1 MTGVH
6 DRLSDSEI
14 RRVFRVASR
23 DQVPPYEL
31 VQLRARRHQR
41 TQRDTAAGAGDRR
54 AVSLRAFG
62 RRFDLRLKR
71 NRDFEQRAARLQV
84 LAAESTPNGL
94 AYTPLRAKVYAP
106 ARLSSCT
113 LRYTEDEE
121 ASDDLWPGGGAYQD
135 HSNMAA
141 LVLSQDKIGRLRME
155 GTLGE
160 DLAIAPLPTRINISA
175 DETYYD
181 ARGSADDEGFLD
193 EDPSP
198 RHVVFKRLGSGVSSA
213 GGGEDAKAGG
223 ATLSDYAHLDESIF
237 KYTLIRN
244 RTAPT
249 VPPRFSGGRK
259 SRRRRAPGSDP
270 DTVWPEILLI
280 VDYDTYILHG
290 RSHTD
295 IKRYLVSFWNGVDLR
310 YRLLTSP
317 RVKISLAGM
326 IVAKDR
332 DATPYLERNR
342 LRAPN
347 EDAID
352 VAGALT
358 DMGKYLYREDR
369 LPTYDLAVVVTKLD
383 MCRRHLEGGRCNRGT
398 AGFAYVGGACVVNKR
413 LEKVNSV
420 AIIEDSGGFSGIIV
434 AAHEV
439 GHLLGCVHD
448 GSPAPGYLGGPGA
461 QRCPWEDGFIMS
473 DLRHTERGFRWSS
486 CSVQQFRHFLLGET
500 ASCLYNYPHENQL
513 LARMLPGSM
522 LSLDDQCRRDRGTT
536 ACFVR
541 PPVLGLYSYTRLY
554 RTCRPVESARFESG
568 YNVVDKTEGSP
579 CGDGQVS
586 TAHARPGQS
595 LGRRRKL
602 NIIPDYT
609 HVTPSF
615 ASGGSGRSVGR
626 GGADVARRRADFS
639 AEVADGPRPHL
650 MAPPRRPRP
659 LCTTRTTE
667 PGTRSS
673 SGLST
678 TSAQRGSRAPWWQTT
693 RQREYGQAECVAPS
707 SGMILQAYLVQMLPQ
722 LITRTWVHRRQHGAD
737 SRSDDVRRVPAAVRQ
752 PLLHPRLHPEA
763 LLLLAEPV
771 LLLDR
776 PRDAHRPKVN
786 VTSATKN
793 EGKNTVLCFFPSGR
807 SGRTGDSTAKKG
819 LPAKRGERRKQRQ
832 RSSEQLRA
840 QANQECA
847 KGSTVRSW

>member
-1 MTGVH
+1 MTHATLAAMLLLLAATWQCDGAQRVH
-6 DRLSDSEI
+6 ERLSDSEI

-23 DQVPPYEL
+23 EEVPQYEL

-41 TQRDTAAGAGDRR
+41 SEREVGGDRK

-94 AYTPLRAKVYAP
+94 AYTPLRSK
-106 ARLSSCT
+106 
-113 LRYTEDEE
+113 DEE
-121 ASDDLWPGGGAYQD
+121 VPDDLWSRAGAYQD
-135 HSNMAA
+135 HTNMAA
-141 LVLSQDKIGRLRME
+141 LVLSQDKLGRLRME

-160 DLAIAPLPTRINISA
+160 DLAISPLPTRLNTSA

-181 ARGSADDEGFLD
+181 ARGNADDEGFLD
-193 EDPSP
+193 EDDASP
-198 RHVVFKRLGSGVSSA
+198 RHVVFKRPGSSESSSTFA
-213 GGGEDAKAGG
+213 TEGNAKGDP
-223 ATLSDYAHLDESIF
+223 LSDYAHLDDAFFRHTIV
-237 KYTLIRN
+237 RN
-244 RTAPT
+244 RTTTTAP
-249 VPPRFSGGRK
+249 PPLQKLGHK
-259 SRRRRAPGSDP
+259 SRRRRASDP

-280 VDYDTYILHG
+280 VDYDTYLLHG

-310 YRLLTSP
+310 YRLLSSP

-536 ACFVR
+536 ACFKDSRVCAQ
-541 PPVLGLYSYTRLY
+541 LFCYDS
-554 RTCRPVESARFESG
+554 SSG
-568 YNVVDKTEGSP
+568 YCVSYRPAAEGSP
-579 CGDGQVS
+579 CGDGQ
-586 TAHARPGQS
+586 TCKN
-595 LGRRRKL
+595 GRCIAEIE

-615 ASGGSGRSVGR
+615 ASGRSVGGR
-626 GGADVARRRADFS
+626 GGDVARRRADFS
-639 AEVADGPRPHL
+639 AEVVDGPRPHL
-650 MAPPRRPRP
+650 MPAPPPPPPPSHHPTVSRARHPQHLRPAHHPR
-659 LCTTRTTE
+659 TTRK
-667 PGTRSS
+667 P
-673 SGLST
+673 
-678 TSAQRGSRAPWWQTT
+678 RALVANDK
-693 RQREYGQAECVAPS
+693 GCV
-707 SGMILQAYLVQMLPQ
+707 
-722 LITRTWVHRRQHGAD
+722 
-737 SRSDDVRRVPAAVRQ
+737 
-752 PLLHPRLHPEA
+752 
-763 LLLLAEPV
+763 
-771 LLLDR
+771 
-776 PRDAHRPKVN
+776 
-786 VTSATKN
+786 
-793 EGKNTVLCFFPSGR
+793 
-807 SGRTGDSTAKKG
+807 GDSTELIAG
-819 LPAKRGERRKQRQ
+819 RMTCAQFLEQFGNRYCNHGYIQRHCCYSQ
-832 RSSEQLRA
+832 SLYCS
-840 QANQECA
+840 
-847 KGSTVRSW
+847 

>member
-1 MTGVH
+1 MTHATLAAMLLLLAATWQCEGAQRVH
-6 DRLSDSEI
+6 ERLSDSEI

-23 DQVPPYEL
+23 DEVPQYEL

-41 TQRDTAAGAGDRR
+41 SEREVGGGDRR

-94 AYTPLRAKVYAP
+94 AYTPLRSK
-106 ARLSSCT
+106 
-113 LRYTEDEE
+113 DEE
-121 ASDDLWPGGGAYQD
+121 APDDLWSRAGAYQD
-135 HSNMAA
+135 HTNMAA
-141 LVLSQDKIGRLRME
+141 LVLSQDKLGRLRME

-160 DLAIAPLPTRINISA
+160 DLAISPLPTRLNVSA

-181 ARGSADDEGFLD
+181 ARGNADDEGFLD
-193 EDPSP
+193 EDDESP
-198 RHVVFKRLGSGVSSA
+198 RHVVFKRPGSDASPSLGTGA
-213 GGGEDAKAGG
+213 DAKGDP
-223 ATLSDYAHLDESIF
+223 LSDYAHLDDAFFRYRIV
-237 KYTLIRN
+237 RN
-244 RTAPT
+244 RTTTTAP
-249 VPPRFSGGRK
+249 PPLQKLGHK
-259 SRRRRAPGSDP
+259 SRRRRASDP

-310 YRLLTSP
+310 YRLLSSP

-536 ACFVR
+536 ACFKDSRVCAQ
-541 PPVLGLYSYTRLY
+541 LFCYDS
-554 RTCRPVESARFESG
+554 SSG
-568 YNVVDKTEGSP
+568 YCVSYRPAAEGSP
-579 CGDGQVS
+579 CGDGQ
-586 TAHARPGQS
+586 TCKN
-595 LGRRRKL
+595 GRCIAEIE

-615 ASGGSGRSVGR
+615 ASGRSVGR

-639 AEVADGPRPHL
+639 AEVVDGPRPHL
-650 MAPPRRPRP
+650 MPAPPPPPPPSHNPTVSRARHPQHLRPAHHQR
-659 LCTTRTTE
+659 TTRK
-667 PGTRSS
+667 P
-673 SGLST
+673 
-678 TSAQRGSRAPWWQTT
+678 RAL
-693 RQREYGQAECVAPS
+693 VANDK
-707 SGMILQAYLVQMLPQ
+707 GCL
-722 LITRTWVHRRQHGAD
+722 
-737 SRSDDVRRVPAAVRQ
+737 
-752 PLLHPRLHPEA
+752 
-763 LLLLAEPV
+763 
-771 LLLDR
+771 
-776 PRDAHRPKVN
+776 
-786 VTSATKN
+786 
-793 EGKNTVLCFFPSGR
+793 
-807 SGRTGDSTAKKG
+807 GDSTELIAG
-819 LPAKRGERRKQRQ
+819 RMTCAQFLEQFGNRYCNHGYIQRHCCYSQ
-832 RSSEQLRA
+832 SLYCS
-840 QANQECA
+840 
-847 KGSTVRSW
+847 

>member
-1 MTGVH
+1 MTHATLAAMLLLLAATWQCDGAQRVH
-6 DRLSDSEI
+6 ERLSDSEI
-14 RRVFRVASR
+14 RRVFRGASR
-23 DQVPPYEL
+23 DEVPQYEL

-41 TQRDTAAGAGDRR
+41 SEREVGGGGDRR

-94 AYTPLRAKVYAP
+94 AYTPLKGK
-106 ARLSSCT
+106 
-113 LRYTEDEE
+113 DEE
-121 ASDDLWPGGGAYQD
+121 VPDDLWSKAGAYQD
-135 HSNMAA
+135 HTNMAA
-141 LVLSQDKIGRLRME
+141 LVLSQDKLGRLRME

-160 DLAIAPLPTRINISA
+160 DLVISPLPTRLNVST

-181 ARGSADDEGFLD
+181 VRGSADDEGFLD
-193 EDPSP
+193 EDDGSP
-198 RHVVFKRLGSGVSSA
+198 RHVVFKRPGSKGSSSTS
-213 GGGEDAKAGG
+213 GNGDDGKGDS
-223 ATLSDYAHLDESIF
+223 LSDYAQLDDAIF
-237 KYTLIRN
+237 RYRVVRN
-244 RTAPT
+244 RTTTAPL
-249 VPPRFSGGRK
+249 GRK
-259 SRRRRAPGSDP
+259 SRQRRASDP

-280 VDYDTYILHG
+280 VDYDTYLLHG

-310 YRLLTSP
+310 YRLLSSP

-500 ASCLYNYPHENQL
+500 ATCLYNYPHENQL

-536 ACFVR
+536 ACFKDSRVCAQ
-541 PPVLGLYSYTRLY
+541 LFCYDS
-554 RTCRPVESARFESG
+554 SSG
-568 YNVVDKTEGSP
+568 YCVSYRPAAEGSP
-579 CGDGQVS
+579 CGDGQ
-586 TAHARPGQS
+586 TCKN
-595 LGRRRKL
+595 GRCIAEIE

-615 ASGGSGRSVGR
+615 ASGRSVGR
-626 GGADVARRRADFS
+626 GGTDVARRRADFS
-639 AEVADGPRPHL
+639 SEVVDGPRPHL
-650 MAPPRRPRP
+650 MPAPPPPPPPSHHSAVSRARHPQHVRPAHQQR
-659 LCTTRTTE
+659 TTRK
-667 PGTRSS
+667 P
-673 SGLST
+673 
-678 TSAQRGSRAPWWQTT
+678 RALVANDK
-693 RQREYGQAECVAPS
+693 GCV
-707 SGMILQAYLVQMLPQ
+707 
-722 LITRTWVHRRQHGAD
+722 
-737 SRSDDVRRVPAAVRQ
+737 
-752 PLLHPRLHPEA
+752 
-763 LLLLAEPV
+763 
-771 LLLDR
+771 
-776 PRDAHRPKVN
+776 
-786 VTSATKN
+786 
-793 EGKNTVLCFFPSGR
+793 
-807 SGRTGDSTAKKG
+807 GDSTELIAG
-819 LPAKRGERRKQRQ
+819 RMTCAQFLEQFGNRYCNHGYIQRHCCYSQ
-832 RSSEQLRA
+832 SLYCS
-840 QANQECA
+840 
-847 KGSTVRSW
+847 

>member
-1 MTGVH
+1 MSPTSDYASSYAQVH
-6 DRLSDSEI
+6 ERLSDSEI

-23 DQVPPYEL
+23 EEVPQYEL

-41 TQRDTAAGAGDRR
+41 SEREVGGDRK

-62 RRFDLRLKR
+62 RHFDLRLKR

-94 AYTPLRAKVYAP
+94 AYTPLRSK
-106 ARLSSCT
+106 
-113 LRYTEDEE
+113 DEE
-121 ASDDLWPGGGAYQD
+121 VPDDLWSRAGAYQD
-135 HSNMAA
+135 HTNMAA
-141 LVLSQDKIGRLRME
+141 LMLSQDKLGRLRME

-160 DLAIAPLPTRINISA
+160 DLAISPLPTRLNTSA

-181 ARGSADDEGFLD
+181 ARGNADDEGFLD
-193 EDPSP
+193 EDDASP
-198 RHVVFKRLGSGVSSA
+198 RHVVFKRPGSSESSSTF
-213 GGGEDAKAGG
+213 GTEGNAKGDP
-223 ATLSDYAHLDESIF
+223 LSDYAHLDDAFFRHRIV
-237 KYTLIRN
+237 RN
-244 RTAPT
+244 RTTTTAP
-249 VPPRFSGGRK
+249 PPLQKLGHK
-259 SRRRRAPGSDP
+259 SRRRRASDP

-280 VDYDTYILHG
+280 VDYDTYLLHG

-310 YRLLTSP
+310 YRLLSSP

-536 ACFVR
+536 ACFKDSRVCAQ
-541 PPVLGLYSYTRLY
+541 LFCYDS
-554 RTCRPVESARFESG
+554 SSG
-568 YNVVDKTEGSP
+568 YCVSYRPAAEGSP
-579 CGDGQVS
+579 CGDGQYSEDMLWGKTCNV
-586 TAHARPGQS
+586 
-595 LGRRRKL
+595 K
-602 NIIPDYT
+602 
-609 HVTPSF
+609 
-615 ASGGSGRSVGR
+615 
-626 GGADVARRRADFS
+626 RA
-639 AEVADGPRPHL
+639 
-650 MAPPRRPRP
+650 M
-659 LCTTRTTE
+659 T
-667 PGTRSS
+667 
-673 SGLST
+673 
-678 TSAQRGSRAPWWQTT
+678 Q
-693 RQREYGQAECVAPS
+693 
-707 SGMILQAYLVQMLPQ
+707 
-722 LITRTWVHRRQHGAD
+722 
-737 SRSDDVRRVPAAVRQ
+737 
-752 PLLHPRLHPEA
+752 
-763 LLLLAEPV
+763 
-771 LLLDR
+771 
-776 PRDAHRPKVN
+776 
-786 VTSATKN
+786 
-793 EGKNTVLCFFPSGR
+793 
-807 SGRTGDSTAKKG
+807 
-819 LPAKRGERRKQRQ
+819 
-832 RSSEQLRA
+832 
-840 QANQECA
+840 
-847 KGSTVRSW
+847 

>member
-1 MTGVH
+1 MTLATLAAMLLLLAATWQCDGAQGVH
-6 DRLSDSEI
+6 ERLSDSEI

-23 DQVPPYEL
+23 GEVPPYEL
-31 VQLRARRHQR
+31 VQLRAPSHHRAEREASGGERRSV
-41 TQRDTAAGAGDRR
+41 A
-54 AVSLRAFG
+54 LRAFG
-62 RRFDLRLKR
+62 RRFDLRLQR
-71 NRDFEQRAARLQV
+71 NRDFEQRAARLQM

-94 AYTPLRAKVYAP
+94 AYTPLRAKD
-106 ARLSSCT
+106 
-113 LRYTEDEE
+113 DEP
-121 ASDDLWPGGGAYQD
+121 SDDFWSGGGAYQD
-135 HSNMAA
+135 HTNMAA
-141 LVLSQDKIGRLRME
+141 LVLSQDKLGRLQME

-160 DLAIAPLPTRINISA
+160 DLAIAPLPTRLNVSA

-181 ARGSADDEGFLD
+181 PKGSADDEGFLD
-193 EDPSP
+193 EDASP
-198 RHVVFKRLGSGVSSA
+198 RHVVFKRLGSASP
-213 GGGEDAKAGG
+213 GGGSGGDAKTGG
-223 ATLSDYAHLDESIF
+223 QDTLSDFAHLDDGFFRYRIA
-237 KYTLIRN
+237 RN
-244 RTAPT
+244 RTAT
-249 VPPRFSGGRK
+249 TTASPRGANGRK

-280 VDYDTYILHG
+280 VDYDTYLLHG

-310 YRLLTSP
+310 YRLLSSP

-536 ACFVR
+536 ACFKDSRVCAQ
-541 PPVLGLYSYTRLY
+541 LFCYDS
-554 RTCRPVESARFESG
+554 SSG
-568 YNVVDKTEGSP
+568 YCVSYRPAAEGSP
-579 CGDGQVS
+579 CGDGQ
-586 TAHARPGQS
+586 TCKN
-595 LGRRRKL
+595 GRCIAEIE

-615 ASGGSGRSVGR
+615 ASGRSVGGR

-639 AEVADGPRPHL
+639 AEVFDGPRPHL
-650 MAPPRRPRP
+650 MPAPPPPPPPQHSAAVSRARHPQHLRPPHHQR
-659 LCTTRTTE
+659 TTRK
-667 PGTRSS
+667 
-673 SGLST
+673 
-678 TSAQRGSRAPWWQTT
+678 
-693 RQREYGQAECVAPS
+693 
-707 SGMILQAYLVQMLPQ
+707 
-722 LITRTWVHRRQHGAD
+722 
-737 SRSDDVRRVPAAVRQ
+737 
-752 PLLHPRLHPEA
+752 PRA
-763 LLLLAEPV
+763 LLAN
-771 LLLDR
+771 D
-776 PRDAHRPKVN
+776 K
-786 VTSATKN
+786 
-793 EGKNTVLCFFPSGR
+793 GCG
-807 SGRTGDSTAKKG
+807 GDSTELIAG
-819 LPAKRGERRKQRQ
+819 RMTCAEFLQQFGDRYCNHGYIQRHCCYSQ
-832 RSSEQLRA
+832 SLYCS
-840 QANQECA
+840 
-847 KGSTVRSW
+847 

>member
-1 MTGVH
+1 MTLATLAAMLLLLAATWQCDGAHRVH
-6 DRLSDSEI
+6 ERLSDSEI

-94 AYTPLRAKVYAP
+94 AYTPLRAK
-106 ARLSSCT
+106 
-113 LRYTEDEE
+113 DEE
-121 ASDDLWPGGGAYQD
+121 APDDLWPGGGAYQD

-213 GGGEDAKAGG
+213 GGGDDTKAGS

-536 ACFVR
+536 ACFKDSRVCAQ
-541 PPVLGLYSYTRLY
+541 LFCYDS
-554 RTCRPVESARFESG
+554 SSG
-568 YNVVDKTEGSP
+568 YCVSYRPAAEGSP
-579 CGDGQVS
+579 CGDGQ
-586 TAHARPGQS
+586 TCKN
-595 LGRRRKL
+595 GRCIAEIE

-650 MAPPRRPRP
+650 MAPPPPPPPPLHHSNNRARHPQQLRPVHQQR
-659 LCTTRTTE
+659 TTRK
-667 PGTRSS
+667 P
-673 SGLST
+673 
-678 TSAQRGSRAPWWQTT
+678 RAL
-693 RQREYGQAECVAPS
+693 VANDK
-707 SGMILQAYLVQMLPQ
+707 G
-722 LITRTWVHRRQHGAD
+722 
-737 SRSDDVRRVPAAVRQ
+737 
-752 PLLHPRLHPEA
+752 
-763 LLLLAEPV
+763 
-771 LLLDR
+771 
-776 PRDAHRPKVN
+776 
-786 VTSATKN
+786 
-793 EGKNTVLCFFPSGR
+793 C
-807 SGRTGDSTAKKG
+807 TGDSTELIAG
-819 LPAKRGERRKQRQ
+819 RMTCAEFLQQFASRYCTHGYIQRHCCYSQ
-832 RSSEQLRA
+832 SLYCS
-840 QANQECA
+840 
-847 KGSTVRSW
+847 

>member
-1 MTGVH
+1 MPATRTCKNEVH
-6 DRLSDSEI
+6 ERLSDSEI

-23 DQVPPYEL
+23 EEVPQYEL

-41 TQRDTAAGAGDRR
+41 SEREVGGGGDRK

-94 AYTPLRAKVYAP
+94 AYTPLRAK
-106 ARLSSCT
+106 
-113 LRYTEDEE
+113 DEE
-121 ASDDLWPGGGAYQD
+121 VPDDLWSRAGAYQD
-135 HSNMAA
+135 HTNMAA
-141 LVLSQDKIGRLRME
+141 LVLSQDKLGHLRME

-160 DLAIAPLPTRINISA
+160 DLAISPLPTRLNVSA

-181 ARGSADDEGFLD
+181 ARGNADDEGFLD
-193 EDPSP
+193 EDDASP
-198 RHVVFKRLGSGVSSA
+198 RHVVFKRPGSSESSSTFGT
-213 GGGEDAKAGG
+213 GGDAKGDP
-223 ATLSDYAHLDESIF
+223 LSDYAHLDDAFFRYRIV
-237 KYTLIRN
+237 RN
-244 RTAPT
+244 RTSTTAP
-249 VPPRFSGGRK
+249 PPLQKLGHK
-259 SRRRRAPGSDP
+259 SRRRRASDP

-280 VDYDTYILHG
+280 VDYDTYLLHG

-310 YRLLTSP
+310 YRLLSSP

-536 ACFVR
+536 ACFKDSRVCAQ
-541 PPVLGLYSYTRLY
+541 LFCYDS
-554 RTCRPVESARFESG
+554 SSG
-568 YNVVDKTEGSP
+568 YCVSYRPAAEGSP
-579 CGDGQVS
+579 CGDGQ
-586 TAHARPGQS
+586 TCKN
-595 LGRRRKL
+595 GRCIAEIE

-615 ASGGSGRSVGR
+615 ASGRSVGGR
-626 GGADVARRRADFS
+626 GGGADVARRRADFS
-639 AEVADGPRPHL
+639 AEVVDGPRPHL
-650 MAPPRRPRP
+650 MPAPPPPPPPSHHPSVSRSRHPQHLRPAHHPR
-659 LCTTRTTE
+659 TTRK
-667 PGTRSS
+667 P
-673 SGLST
+673 
-678 TSAQRGSRAPWWQTT
+678 RALVANDK
-693 RQREYGQAECVAPS
+693 GCV
-707 SGMILQAYLVQMLPQ
+707 
-722 LITRTWVHRRQHGAD
+722 
-737 SRSDDVRRVPAAVRQ
+737 
-752 PLLHPRLHPEA
+752 
-763 LLLLAEPV
+763 
-771 LLLDR
+771 
-776 PRDAHRPKVN
+776 
-786 VTSATKN
+786 
-793 EGKNTVLCFFPSGR
+793 
-807 SGRTGDSTAKKG
+807 GDSTELIAG
-819 LPAKRGERRKQRQ
+819 RMTCAQFLEQFGNRYCNHGYIQRHCCYSQ
-832 RSSEQLRA
+832 SLYCS
-840 QANQECA
+840 
-847 KGSTVRSW
+847 

>member
-1 MTGVH
+1 MTHATLAAMLLLLAATWQCEGTQRVH
-6 DRLSDSEI
+6 ERLSDSEI

-23 DQVPPYEL
+23 EEVPQYEL

-41 TQRDTAAGAGDRR
+41 SEREVGGGDRR

-94 AYTPLRAKVYAP
+94 AYTPLRAK
-106 ARLSSCT
+106 
-113 LRYTEDEE
+113 DEE
-121 ASDDLWPGGGAYQD
+121 APDDLWSRAGAYQD
-135 HSNMAA
+135 HTNMAA
-141 LVLSQDKIGRLRME
+141 LVLSQDKLGRLRME

-160 DLAIAPLPTRINISA
+160 DLAISPLPTRLNVSA

-181 ARGSADDEGFLD
+181 ARGNADDEGFLD
-193 EDPSP
+193 EDDESP
-198 RHVVFKRLGSGVSSA
+198 RHVVFKRPGSGASSSLGTGA
-213 GGGEDAKAGG
+213 DAKGDP
-223 ATLSDYAHLDESIF
+223 LSDYAHLDDAFFRYRIV
-237 KYTLIRN
+237 RN
-244 RTAPT
+244 RTTTTAP
-249 VPPRFSGGRK
+249 PPLQKLGHK
-259 SRRRRAPGSDP
+259 SRRRRASDP

-310 YRLLTSP
+310 YRLLSSP

-536 ACFVR
+536 ACFKDSRVCAQ
-541 PPVLGLYSYTRLY
+541 LFCYDS
-554 RTCRPVESARFESG
+554 SSG
-568 YNVVDKTEGSP
+568 YCVSYRPAAEGSP
-579 CGDGQVS
+579 CGDGQ
-586 TAHARPGQS
+586 TCKN
-595 LGRRRKL
+595 GRCIAEIE

-615 ASGGSGRSVGR
+615 ASGRSVGR

-639 AEVADGPRPHL
+639 AEVVDGPRPHL
-650 MAPPRRPRP
+650 MPAPPPPPSHHPTVSRARHPQHLRPAHHQR
-659 LCTTRTTE
+659 TTRK
-667 PGTRSS
+667 P
-673 SGLST
+673 
-678 TSAQRGSRAPWWQTT
+678 RALVASDK
-693 RQREYGQAECVAPS
+693 GCV
-707 SGMILQAYLVQMLPQ
+707 
-722 LITRTWVHRRQHGAD
+722 
-737 SRSDDVRRVPAAVRQ
+737 
-752 PLLHPRLHPEA
+752 
-763 LLLLAEPV
+763 
-771 LLLDR
+771 
-776 PRDAHRPKVN
+776 
-786 VTSATKN
+786 
-793 EGKNTVLCFFPSGR
+793 
-807 SGRTGDSTAKKG
+807 GDSTELIAG
-819 LPAKRGERRKQRQ
+819 RMTCAQFLEQFGNRYCNHGYIQRHCCYSQ
-832 RSSEQLRA
+832 SLYCS
-840 QANQECA
+840 
-847 KGSTVRSW
+847 

>member
-1 MTGVH
+1 MTHATLAAMLLLLAATWQCDGAQRVH
-6 DRLSDSEI
+6 ERLSDSEI

-23 DQVPPYEL
+23 DEVPQYEL

-41 TQRDTAAGAGDRR
+41 SEREVGGGGDRR

-94 AYTPLRAKVYAP
+94 AYTPLRAK
-106 ARLSSCT
+106 
-113 LRYTEDEE
+113 DEE
-121 ASDDLWPGGGAYQD
+121 GPDDLWSKAGAYQD
-135 HSNMAA
+135 HTNMAA
-141 LVLSQDKIGRLRME
+141 LVLSQDKLGRLRME

-160 DLAIAPLPTRINISA
+160 DLAISPLPTRLNVSA

-181 ARGSADDEGFLD
+181 VRGSADDEGFLD
-193 EDPSP
+193 EDDGSP
-198 RHVVFKRLGSGVSSA
+198 RHVVFKRPGGKGSSSTSSK
-213 GGGEDAKAGG
+213 GSDANGDA
-223 ATLSDYAHLDESIF
+223 LSDYAQLDDAIF
-237 KYTLIRN
+237 RYRMVRN
-244 RTAPT
+244 KTTTTAPL
-249 VPPRFSGGRK
+249 GRK
-259 SRRRRAPGSDP
+259 SRRRRASDP

-280 VDYDTYILHG
+280 VDYDTYLLHG

-310 YRLLTSP
+310 YRLLSSP

-500 ASCLYNYPHENQL
+500 ATCLYNYPHENQL

-536 ACFVR
+536 ACFKDSRVCAQ
-541 PPVLGLYSYTRLY
+541 LFCYDS
-554 RTCRPVESARFESG
+554 SSG
-568 YNVVDKTEGSP
+568 YCVSYRPAAEGSP
-579 CGDGQVS
+579 CGDGQ
-586 TAHARPGQS
+586 TCKN
-595 LGRRRKL
+595 GRCIAEIE

-615 ASGGSGRSVGR
+615 ASGRSVGR
-626 GGADVARRRADFS
+626 GGGGTDVARRRADFS
-639 AEVADGPRPHL
+639 SEVVDGPRPHL
-650 MAPPRRPRP
+650 MPAPPPPPPPSHHSTVSRARHPQNLRPAHHQR
-659 LCTTRTTE
+659 TTRK
-667 PGTRSS
+667 P
-673 SGLST
+673 
-678 TSAQRGSRAPWWQTT
+678 RAL
-693 RQREYGQAECVAPS
+693 VANDK
-707 SGMILQAYLVQMLPQ
+707 GCA
-722 LITRTWVHRRQHGAD
+722 
-737 SRSDDVRRVPAAVRQ
+737 
-752 PLLHPRLHPEA
+752 
-763 LLLLAEPV
+763 
-771 LLLDR
+771 
-776 PRDAHRPKVN
+776 
-786 VTSATKN
+786 
-793 EGKNTVLCFFPSGR
+793 
-807 SGRTGDSTAKKG
+807 GDSTELIAG
-819 LPAKRGERRKQRQ
+819 RMTCAQFLEQFGNRYCNHGYIQRHCCYSQ
-832 RSSEQLRA
+832 SLYCS
-840 QANQECA
+840 
-847 KGSTVRSW
+847 

>member
-1 MTGVH
+1 MTLATLAAMLLLLAATWRCDGAQGVH
-6 DRLSDSEI
+6 ERLSDSEI

-23 DQVPPYEL
+23 GEVPPYEL
-31 VQLRARRHQR
+31 VQLRAPRHHR
-41 TQRDTAAGAGDRR
+41 SEREASGGDRR
-54 AVSLRAFG
+54 SVSLRAFG

-71 NRDFEQRAARLQV
+71 NRDFEQRAARLQM

-94 AYTPLRAKVYAP
+94 AYTPLRTKG
-106 ARLSSCT
+106 
-113 LRYTEDEE
+113 DE
-121 ASDDLWPGGGAYQD
+121 ASDDLWSGGGAYQD
-135 HSNMAA
+135 RTNMAA
-141 LVLSQDKIGRLRME
+141 FVLSEDKLGRLQME

-160 DLAIAPLPTRINISA
+160 DLAIAPLPARLNVSA

-181 ARGSADDEGFLD
+181 PNGSADDEGFLD
-193 EDPSP
+193 EDASP
-198 RHVVFKRLGSGVSSA
+198 RHVVFKRLGSASS
-213 GGGEDAKAGG
+213 GGGGGGDAKMGG
-223 ATLSDYAHLDESIF
+223 QEALSDFAHLDDGFFRYKIA
-237 KYTLIRN
+237 RN
-244 RTAPT
+244 RTTTTTAS
-249 VPPRFSGGRK
+249 PRASNGRK
-259 SRRRRAPGSDP
+259 SRRRRAPGSDM

-280 VDYDTYILHG
+280 VDYDTYLLHG

-310 YRLLTSP
+310 YRLLSSP

-347 EDAID
+347 DDAID

-536 ACFVR
+536 ACFKDSRVCAQ
-541 PPVLGLYSYTRLY
+541 LFCYDS
-554 RTCRPVESARFESG
+554 SSG
-568 YNVVDKTEGSP
+568 YCVSYRPAAEGSP
-579 CGDGQVS
+579 CGDGQ
-586 TAHARPGQS
+586 TCKN
-595 LGRRRKL
+595 GRCIAEIE

-615 ASGGSGRSVGR
+615 ASGRSMGR
-626 GGADVARRRADFS
+626 GGGGIDVARRRADFS
-639 AEVADGPRPHL
+639 AEVFDGPQPHL
-650 MAPPRRPRP
+650 MPAPLLAPPQHSQALSRARHHQR
-659 LCTTRTTE
+659 TTRK
-667 PGTRSS
+667 P
-673 SGLST
+673 
-678 TSAQRGSRAPWWQTT
+678 RALM
-693 RQREYGQAECVAPS
+693 V
-707 SGMILQAYLVQMLPQ
+707 
-722 LITRTWVHRRQHGAD
+722 
-737 SRSDDVRRVPAAVRQ
+737 DD
-752 PLLHPRLHPEA
+752 
-763 LLLLAEPV
+763 
-771 LLLDR
+771 
-776 PRDAHRPKVN
+776 K
-786 VTSATKN
+786 
-793 EGKNTVLCFFPSGR
+793 GCI
-807 SGRTGDSTAKKG
+807 GDSTELIAG
-819 LPAKRGERRKQRQ
+819 RMTCAEFLQQFGNRYCNHGYIQRHCCFSQ
-832 RSSEQLRA
+832 SLYCS
-840 QANQECA
+840 
-847 KGSTVRSW
+847 

>member
-1 MTGVH
+1 MTLATLAAMLLLLAATWQCDGAHRVH

-71 NRDFEQRAARLQV
+71 NRDFEQRAARLQM

-94 AYTPLRAKVYAP
+94 AYTPLRAK
-106 ARLSSCT
+106 
-113 LRYTEDEE
+113 DEE

-536 ACFVR
+536 ACFKDSRVCAQ
-541 PPVLGLYSYTRLY
+541 LFCYDS
-554 RTCRPVESARFESG
+554 SSG
-568 YNVVDKTEGSP
+568 YCVSYRPAAEGSP
-579 CGDGQVS
+579 CGDGQ
-586 TAHARPGQS
+586 TCKN
-595 LGRRRKL
+595 GRCIAEIE

-650 MAPPRRPRP
+650 MAPPPPPPPPLHHSNNRARHPQQLRPVHHQR
-659 LCTTRTTE
+659 TTRK
-667 PGTRSS
+667 P
-673 SGLST
+673 
-678 TSAQRGSRAPWWQTT
+678 RAL
-693 RQREYGQAECVAPS
+693 VA
-707 SGMILQAYLVQMLPQ
+707 
-722 LITRTWVHRRQHGAD
+722 
-737 SRSDDVRRVPAAVRQ
+737 
-752 PLLHPRLHPEA
+752 
-763 LLLLAEPV
+763 
-771 LLLDR
+771 
-776 PRDAHRPKVN
+776 
-786 VTSATKN
+786 N
-793 EGKNTVLCFFPSGR
+793 EKGC
-807 SGRTGDSTAKKG
+807 TGDSTELIAG
-819 LPAKRGERRKQRQ
+819 RMTCAEFLQQFASRYCTHGYIQRHCCYSQ
-832 RSSEQLRA
+832 SLYCS
-840 QANQECA
+840 
-847 KGSTVRSW
+847 

>member
-1 MTGVH
+1 MTHATLAAMLLLLAATWQCDGAQRVH
-6 DRLSDSEI
+6 ERLSDSEI

-23 DQVPPYEL
+23 EEVPQYEL

-41 TQRDTAAGAGDRR
+41 SEREVGGGGDRK

-94 AYTPLRAKVYAP
+94 AYTPLRAK
-106 ARLSSCT
+106 
-113 LRYTEDEE
+113 DEE
-121 ASDDLWPGGGAYQD
+121 VPDDLWSRAGAYQD
-135 HSNMAA
+135 HTNMAA
-141 LVLSQDKIGRLRME
+141 LVLSQDKLGHLRME

-160 DLAIAPLPTRINISA
+160 DLAISPLPTRLNVSA

-181 ARGSADDEGFLD
+181 ARGNADDEGFLD
-193 EDPSP
+193 EDDASP
-198 RHVVFKRLGSGVSSA
+198 RHVVFKRPGSSESSSTFGT
-213 GGGEDAKAGG
+213 GGDAKGDP
-223 ATLSDYAHLDESIF
+223 LSDYAHLDDAFFRYRIV
-237 KYTLIRN
+237 RN
-244 RTAPT
+244 RTSTTAP
-249 VPPRFSGGRK
+249 PPLQKLGHK
-259 SRRRRAPGSDP
+259 SRRRRASDP

-280 VDYDTYILHG
+280 VDYDTYLLHG

-310 YRLLTSP
+310 YRLLSSP

-536 ACFVR
+536 ACFKDSRVCAQ
-541 PPVLGLYSYTRLY
+541 LFCYDS
-554 RTCRPVESARFESG
+554 SSG
-568 YNVVDKTEGSP
+568 YCVSYRPAAEGSP
-579 CGDGQVS
+579 CGDGQ
-586 TAHARPGQS
+586 TCKN
-595 LGRRRKL
+595 GRCIAEIE

-615 ASGGSGRSVGR
+615 ASGRSVGGR
-626 GGADVARRRADFS
+626 GGGADVARRRADFS
-639 AEVADGPRPHL
+639 AEVVDGPRPHL
-650 MAPPRRPRP
+650 MPAPPPPPPPSHHPSVSRSRHPQHLRPAHHPR
-659 LCTTRTTE
+659 TTRK
-667 PGTRSS
+667 P
-673 SGLST
+673 
-678 TSAQRGSRAPWWQTT
+678 RALVANDK
-693 RQREYGQAECVAPS
+693 GCV
-707 SGMILQAYLVQMLPQ
+707 
-722 LITRTWVHRRQHGAD
+722 
-737 SRSDDVRRVPAAVRQ
+737 
-752 PLLHPRLHPEA
+752 
-763 LLLLAEPV
+763 
-771 LLLDR
+771 
-776 PRDAHRPKVN
+776 
-786 VTSATKN
+786 
-793 EGKNTVLCFFPSGR
+793 
-807 SGRTGDSTAKKG
+807 GDSTELIAG
-819 LPAKRGERRKQRQ
+819 RMTCAQFLEQFGNRYCNHGYIQRHCCYSQ
-832 RSSEQLRA
+832 SLYCS
-840 QANQECA
+840 
-847 KGSTVRSW
+847 